1 MMYHGNSMDFLR
13 FSPTKKNGLPHGLGI
28 LGDSQQLI
36 SLKKTMNTPTP
47 SFDFPIPPVK
57 HGSHLQGWSLQRPA
71 IMFIHFPYGDPI
83 LGSILTPNILVWFKL
98 LLFVWVWKR
107 LLPKVFG
114 DGNEETGVSEVN
126 TIPCLYIYIYMCVA
140 S

>member
-1 MMYHGNSMDFLR
+1 VDPQGGENHDVPWEFHGLKVF
-13 FSPTKKNGLPHGLGI
+13 PHKKKGLPHGPGI

-71 IMFIHFPYGDPI
+71 IMFIRFP
-83 LGSILTPNILVWFKL
+83 
-98 LLFVWVWKR
+98 
-107 LLPKVFG
+107 
-114 DGNEETGVSEVN
+114 
-126 TIPCLYIYIYMCVA
+126 
-140 S
+140 